1 MSETAHARGLAAESA
16 ACALLERKGFVL
28 IARRYKTPY
37 GEIDLIARKGP
48 LLVFVEVKQRSGLAR
63 AAESITPRQRQ
74 RIVQAAELFLA
85 RPETHGGHD
94 LSAIELMR
102 FDAILVA
109 PGRTPLHIE
118 AAFTSED

>member
-1 MSETAHARGLAAESA
+1 VSETAHARGLAAENA
-16 ACALLERKGFVL
+16 ASALLERKGFVL
-28 IARRYKTPY
+28 IARRYKTPH
-37 GEIDLIARKGP
+37 GEIDLIARKGD
-48 LLVFVEVKQRSGLAR
+48 LLVFVEVKQRSGLTR

-74 RIVQAAELFLA
+74 RIVNAAEMFLSH
-85 RPETHGGHD
+85 PQSHGGHD

-109 PGRTPLHIE
+109 SGRSPLHIE